1 MNAII
6 TTRHQDVDLSK
17 PVLKSAMDRAELI
30 ASLQSA
36 VDAMFPAEERY
47 APKPAGG
54 VHKMS
59 RIRYNDSSGAI
70 KLFADF
76 LAKSDRVLVNIDE
89 ALMDEFKSFI
99 DSEKAQWGK
108 ASRVV
113 VSLRVRTAINALPEA
128 LRNRVLL
135 NPREQKKV
143 TRFDDFTPETKT
155 ALIQFSTD
163 GRRVKKHGDGRPL
176 LTDSRLASSN
186 RTSTVVLIRLFLKT
200 VGKNDV
206 LSITAADSEKF
217 LEIYTARDER
227 QTAVNFLVDMQP
239 FFLNLWARGLINGLP
254 FITTFVKHNGVND
267 DFVPPDQLAIL
278 QDISA
283 VDMKDIVAVRN
294 RLLTFCLCYD
304 FALRVGEIARLKV
317 SDVAIN
323 EYVELTI
330 RSEIQ
335 KGNGKPERIAYSY
348 FPESK
353 TLMTAYLKLRE
364 RQQASTDALMITEKG
379 KRLLGDGCRNAL
391 QELCRELGV
400 TTSKGDLP
408 APHRFRH
415 SFGTC
420 NIKPLGLNLDVY
432 DIMRRLRHTS
442 SDVTT
447 KVYLNENPLLNKAK
461 HHAQVKAAGLAGQ
474 QANSR
479 VSSQSMPLPAANNL
493 AANDFTVAENQAL
506 AQLAPLGVVRVSLR
520 QYANGKALVERRK
533 DGWFYSRRFIE
544 GVAQNFFS
552 KQEAMRFLGIKKSGF
567 YYWVTS
573 KGIEQV
579 VIGKVSLVSKDAV
592 LAKSRSAA

>member
-17 PVLKSAMDRAELI
+17 SVLKSSMDMAALI
-30 ASLQSA
+30 TCLQS
-36 VDAMFPAEERY
+36 VLDGMFPAEERY
-47 APKPAGG
+47 APSADGSP
-54 VHKMS
+54 HKMA
-59 RIRYNDSSGAI
+59 RIRFNDSSDAI

-76 LAKSDRVLVNIDE
+76 LTKSGRASLNIDE
-89 ALMDEFKSFI
+89 ALMNEFKRFI
-99 DSEKAQWGK
+99 DSEKAHRGK
-108 ASRVV
+108 ASRGVV
-113 VSLRVRTAINALPEA
+113 DLRVRTAINALPDT

-135 NPREQKKV
+135 SPREQRKA
-143 TRFDDFTPETKT
+143 TRFDDFTPETK
-155 ALIQFSTD
+155 AAFVQFLND
-163 GRRVKKHGDGRPL
+163 GRRVKRNGDSRPL
-176 LTDSRLASSN
+176 LTDTRLASSN

-200 VGKNDV
+200 LGKKDV

-217 LEIYTARDER
+217 VEIYTARDER

-254 FITTFVKHNGVND
+254 FITTFIKRNGVND

-278 QDISA
+278 QDIST

-304 FALRVGEIARLKV
+304 FALRVGEVARLKV

-323 EYVELTI
+323 DYVELTI

-335 KGNGKPERIAYSY
+335 KGNAKPERLAYSY

-391 QELCRELGV
+391 QGLCRELGV
-400 TTSKGDLP
+400 TTSKGELP

-461 HHAQVKAAGLAGQ
+461 HHAQVKAAGLAVQ
-474 QANSR
+474 QANSS
-479 VSSQSMPLPAANNL
+479 VLLQPMTLPAADHP
-493 AANDFTVAENQAL
+493 AADDFSVAENHAL
-506 AQLAPLGVVRVSLR
+506 ALLKLLGVVRSSLR
-520 QYANGKALVERRK
+520 QYAQGQGLSEKRK

-544 GVAQNFFS
+544 GLAQNYFT

-567 YYWVTS
+567 FYWVTS